1 MLYNGRHPSI
11 KDGVGFETRGK
22 ENTKINVQGKKFLQ
36 FVKDKAPIVHDDD
49 AYIIYSK
56 NYHAHVKNAKV
67 THVHHSNASSSKA
80 FRYRHID
87 SHGKFARLPKNKVK
101 NAPTGSHLSFHTFD
115 VSYVLTNKSGK
126 VVAKY
131 VRSRHKSP
139 TQSPIH
145 SLYATFNY
153 TSTHAIASHA
163 LFNFS
168 KACLDQW
175 WDYLDFMYLEFYI
188 CMYCSM

>member
-22 ENTKINVQGKKFLQ
+22 GNTKINVQGKKFLQ

-131 VRSRHKSP
+131 VRSRHNHLFTPSRRL
-139 TQSPIH
+139 SII
-145 SLYATFNY
+145 L
-153 TSTHAIASHA
+153 THMPLQAM
-163 LFNFS
+163 L
-168 KACLDQW
+168 CLIFPRLVW
-175 WDYLDFMYLEFYI
+175 I
-188 CMYCSM
+188 SGGTI